1 MNATGLP
8 ALATAPMSRAM
19 SVLVRLLPLA
29 AALVVGACSSMPR
42 SGGYYEDDGPEARP
56 PGDVMKVPDAV
67 PRAEP
72 LATSGNKPYKVFGV
86 SYVPLADASGYR
98 ERGIASWYGK
108 KFHSKRTS
116 SGEPYD
122 MYGMSA
128 AHRTLPLPSYV
139 RVRNLENGRT
149 VVVRVNDRGPFL
161 HNRVIDLSYSAAA
174 RLGMLGKGTAMVEV
188 ESVTLETPV
197 PPATTVA
204 TASSLPLIATAEA
217 ATPGTTPPP
226 RLSVQVGAF
235 SRYENA
241 IGLRERLERA
251 GLNSVYVQPPA
262 EAVPT
267 ADAIYRVRIGPLAT
281 VEQGDQ
287 LVTEVARHGVPD
299 ALLVVE

>member
-1 MNATGLP
+1 MTRAATP
-8 ALATAPMSRAM
+8 VRIFF
-19 SVLVRLLPLA
+19 RLLPLVG
-29 AALVVGACSSMPR
+29 ALIIGACSSVPR
-42 SGGYYEDDGPEARP
+42 GGYYEDDGPDARP
-56 PGDVMKVPDAV
+56 PLDVMNVPDAV
-67 PRAEP
+67 PRVEP
-72 LATSGNKPYKVFGV
+72 LAASGNKPYKVFGV
-86 SYVPLADASGYR
+86 GYVPLADARDYR

-108 KFHSKRTS
+108 KFHGRRTS

-122 MYGMSA
+122 MYGMTA
-128 AHRTLPLPSYV
+128 AHRTLPLPAYV

-188 ESVTLETPV
+188 ESLSAAAPAA
-197 PPATTVA
+197 PPASAPATTVA
-204 TASSLPLIATAEA
+204 SANLPLISSAEA
-217 ATPGTTPPP
+217 ATPGATPPP

-241 IGLRERLERA
+241 IHLRERLERA
-251 GLNSVYVQPPA
+251 GVNPIYIQPPS

-267 ADAIYRVRIGPLAT
+267 ANAVYRVRIGPLAT
-281 VEQGDQ
+281 VAQGDR